1 MVGISWLTGASGYL
15 PSNYVERTAETNA
28 WTLHTVIPFIRG
40 RDVTSGIE
48 TLDTKQVGPDSIA
61 IPSINNH
68 GSNSSLERL
77 VGAQECDTRSVH
89 DLEVE
94 SLYAKVTR
102 NVRES
107 PAGHGETDVEFE
119 GTNSGGEGHREDEV
133 SSSTPTRPQ
142 GPRQVFIARHG
153 ERVDFTFGLWIPY
166 SFDKDRKYQR
176 KDLNMPPSVPDRR
189 DGPEG
194 FTRDCPLTVIGTVQA
209 KMVGEAMKEAGVTIH
224 HVFCSPSLRCIQT
237 CHNILTVSYP
247 H

>member
-1 MVGISWLTGASGYL
+1 MLFYFGLKDFVYSLQIS
-15 PSNYVERTAETNA
+15 
-28 WTLHTVIPFIRG
+28 F
-40 RDVTSGIE
+40 
-48 TLDTKQVGPDSIA
+48 
-61 IPSINNH
+61 
-68 GSNSSLERL
+68 
-77 VGAQECDTRSVH
+77 RSVH
-89 DLEVE
+89 DLEIE

-107 PAGHGETDVEFE
+107 PAGHGEADIDFE
-119 GTNSGGEGHREDEV
+119 GGEGQREDEV
-133 SSSTPTRPQ
+133 SSSTSTRPQ

-176 KDLNMPPSVPDRR
+176 KDLNMPPSVPERR

-209 KMVGEAMKEAGVTIH
+209 KLVGEAMKEAGVSIH

-237 CHNILTVSYP
+237 CHNILKVGLIL
-247 H
+247 